1 LIGTRS
7 RNKSIAPTRGAV
19 IAGVATVLAATAL
32 SLTACGS
39 DNRGGNAAQ
48 PTVPSSSASSSTAGS
63 TNPVPDQYNQLALQI
78 LDAVVRGDNAG
89 ATAHFDTDLKEK
101 LPPDKLAASWA
112 NYQKTFGDYQSH
124 GDPQQVPRGDLTVVN
139 VPLQMS
145 QQPGE
150 FRVTFHNNQTVAG
163 LFFLRTGVP
172 IP

>member
-7 RNKSIAPTRGAV
+7 RNKSLAPTRGAV
-19 IAGVATVLAATAL
+19 IAVAAAFVATAL
-32 SLTACGS
+32 WLTACGS
-39 DNRGGNAAQ
+39 DKHGGNASQ

-63 TNPVPDQYNQLALQI
+63 TNPAPDQYNQLALQI

-89 ATAHFDTDLKEK
+89 ATAHFDADLKEK
-101 LPPDKLAASWA
+101 LPPDKLAASWT
-112 NYQKTFGDYQSH
+112 NYQQTFGDYQSH
-124 GDPQQVPRGDLTVVN
+124 GSPQQVPRGDLTVVN

-172 IP
+172 VP